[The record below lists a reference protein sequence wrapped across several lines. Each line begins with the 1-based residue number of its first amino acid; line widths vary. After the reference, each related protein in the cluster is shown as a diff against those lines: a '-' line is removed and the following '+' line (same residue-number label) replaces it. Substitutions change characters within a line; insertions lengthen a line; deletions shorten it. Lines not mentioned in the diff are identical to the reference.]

1 MPYLLFLKKQQNF
14 NWCLQIIGGAL
25 RVIYNSV
32 WMFSDLPP
40 TTEILVPITR
50 PAKVNVSLQE
60 TPDTNNTGIVTE
72 IEDNENQPMD
82 EVQDTEMI
90 DDKAEETYEKPEEDA
105 YEKPED
111 TYEKPEETY
120 EGLEETYEWQ
130 EETYEKPDEE
140 TYEKQ
145 EDAYITYEKHEE
157 AAYEKPEE
165 TYEKPKY
172 AYEKEGDTFK
182 EPALKEFQNITTE
195 SSVNQATTAVKPLI
209 HFSILEPMVVESTT
223 LHKDSDDT
231 KKVEIEVGEETQTN
245 DEEELKPRTGE
256 LTENLAEDGRV
267 QLQPIGKAQLN
278 ILSTTFIICNE

>member
-1 MPYLLFLKKQQNF
+1 M
-14 NWCLQIIGGAL
+14 
-25 RVIYNSV
+25 SV
-32 WMFSDLPP
+32 CIFSDLPT

-82 EVQDTEMI
+82 EVQDTAII
-90 DDKAEETYEKPEEDA
+90 DDKAEDTYEKLGEETYEKQEDA
-105 YEKPED
+105 YER
-111 TYEKPEETY
+111 
-120 EGLEETYEWQ
+120 Q

-145 EDAYITYEKHEE
+145 EGAYISYEKQEE
-157 AAYEKPEE
+157 DAYEKPEE
-165 TYEKPKY
+165 TYEKPED

-182 EPALKEFQNITTE
+182 EPALKEFQDITTE
-195 SSVNQATTAVKPLI
+195 SNVNQATTAVKPLI

-231 KKVEIEVGEETQTN
+231 TLRKDSNDIKKEEIEAGEETLT
-245 DEEELKPRTGE
+245 DDDDKLRPTTGE
-256 LTENLAEDGRV
+256 LTENLVEDGRV

-278 ILSTTFIICNE
+278 ILSTIHIICNE